1 MGKGPPNAAVWRSQ
15 MGMGVDAS
23 RTMLDGSS
31 GFPEWV
37 AKGLG
42 LSPDGAR
49 TAFHGTANGT
59 IQQMLV
65 TLDIAELGTAKQKE
79 CRPRSVRR

>member
-1 MGKGPPNAAVWRSQ
+1 
-15 MGMGVDAS
+15 
-23 RTMLDGSS
+23 
-31 GFPEWV
+31 
-37 AKGLG
+37 LG